1 MSGGAGL
8 TPSIPRRWHE
18 DDGRD
23 PVVCHKRQSLDE
35 SPRQSPPD
43 SRNATWVEV
52 QARDP
57 FRDLERDSEL
67 KTAINQKLWA
77 LARDGV
83 TDPVELREWALES
96 LRLR

>member
-1 MSGGAGL
+1 MEGRNGF
-8 TPSIPRRWHE
+8 SIPPKPTRSEHAL
-18 DDGRD
+18 
-23 PVVCHKRQSLDE
+23 RQAF
-35 SPRQSPPD
+35 
-43 SRNATWVEV
+43 NATWVEV

-57 FRDLERDSEL
+57 FRDFERDSEL

-83 TDPVELREWALES
+83 TDPVELREWALED

>member
-1 MSGGAGL
+1 MGS
-8 TPSIPRRWHE
+8 
-18 DDGRD
+18 RD
-23 PVVCHKRQSLDE
+23 PLAYLSNPNTLRALRQAF
-35 SPRQSPPD
+35 
-43 SRNATWVEV
+43 NATWVEV

-57 FRDLERDSEL
+57 FRDLESDSEL

-83 TDPVELREWALES
+83 TDPVALREWALES

>member
-1 MSGGAGL
+1 MG
-8 TPSIPRRWHE
+8 
-18 DDGRD
+18 
-23 PVVCHKRQSLDE
+23 
-35 SPRQSPPD
+35 
-43 SRNATWVEV
+43 SRNPPTYLHDAKTLRALRQACDATWVEL

-57 FRDLERDSEL
+57 FRDFERDSEL

-83 TDPVELREWALES
+83 TDPLELREWALES

>member
-1 MSGGAGL
+1 MGSRNPPP
-8 TPSIPRRWHE
+8 TRWH
-18 DDGRD
+18 
-23 PVVCHKRQSLDE
+23 SL
-35 SPRQSPPD
+35 RAL
-43 SRNATWVEV
+43 RRAFNATWVEV

-57 FRDLERDSEL
+57 FRDSERDLEL
-67 KTAINQKLWA
+67 KTAINQKLCA